1 MFTIIFVSVTH
12 RSPINFLL
20 FLVSLG
26 PMCPRQFFFHSLSSS
41 HTKCLSYPICSSVSI
56 YIPRPSFSAKFSSF
70 DIVHLLLQMK
80 YCVSLPFF
88 PPNIAGRLGEWY
100 LYLVFFICICSVF
113 GECMLIFWSWVRIP
127 VTARSKFFGF
137 RGLGSAHWITL
148 GKPYL
153 SIDKKDVVA

>member
-1 MFTIIFVSVTH
+1 MALKSKFLAFKKKFFKLGEGVFGPKEYIFRGGVPLLWMYYIVCSQFFLRVTH

-113 GECMLIFWSWVRIP
+113 GPHDS
-127 VTARSKFFGF
+127 
-137 RGLGSAHWITL
+137 
-148 GKPYL
+148 
-153 SIDKKDVVA
+153 

>member
-70 DIVHLLLQMK
+70 DIVHLLLKWNIVFLCHFSLQISLGGW
-80 YCVSLPFF
+80 VSGTCILYFLFVFAVYLGHMTVRGRVVSKIRDRCQSVSGACLLKMQNSLTLRF
-88 PPNIAGRLGEWY
+88 P
-100 LYLVFFICICSVF
+100 
-113 GECMLIFWSWVRIP
+113 
-127 VTARSKFFGF
+127 
-137 RGLGSAHWITL
+137 
-148 GKPYL
+148 
-153 SIDKKDVVA
+153 